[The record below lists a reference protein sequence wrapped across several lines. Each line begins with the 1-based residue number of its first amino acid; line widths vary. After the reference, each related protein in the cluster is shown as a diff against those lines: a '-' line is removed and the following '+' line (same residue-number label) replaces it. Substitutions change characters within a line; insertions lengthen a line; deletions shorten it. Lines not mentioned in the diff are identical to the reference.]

1 MNGST
6 TCSAKT
12 CATGLENPAVLE
24 FAVFCIENVAEA
36 LGKPSSEIYRSL
48 SGPEGLLRRYIVPSY
63 DALHTQGKAYIVED
77 ILDAMKETGVPS

>member
-1 MNGST
+1 MNNHSFVHGESP
-6 TCSAKT
+6 SV
-12 CATGLENPAVLE
+12 GLENPAVLE
-24 FAVFCIENVAEA
+24 FADFCIEHVAED